1 MPKGVE
7 PNMTEHPMKWDQTG
21 LSELQAQVTH
31 GMLSRVTAFT
41 FGPDVRLVRGVVT
54 SPDRPGAGRVVLRDG

>member
-1 MPKGVE
+1 
-7 PNMTEHPMKWDQTG
+7 MKWDQTG